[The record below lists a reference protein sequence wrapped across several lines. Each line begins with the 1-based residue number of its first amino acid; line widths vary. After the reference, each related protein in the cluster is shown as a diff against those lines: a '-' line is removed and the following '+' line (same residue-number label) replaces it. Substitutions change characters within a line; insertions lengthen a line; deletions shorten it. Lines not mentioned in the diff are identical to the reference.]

1 MKVELDKDRKISLI
15 QLYLTA
21 KSLRF
26 KVSKIDSAKKA
37 MNEARGGSVSAQ
49 NVNSK
54 LKWSILF
61 RKSCVSTKERLLTIV

>member
-54 LKWSILF
+54 LK
-61 RKSCVSTKERLLTIV
+61 